1 MKVSSDIS
9 DNSDFS
15 SAAAPDFD
23 NRILLRGNE
32 ASVYGALLAGCE
44 CFFGYPITPASEIA
58 HTSAYLFP
66 KLGRVFL
73 QAESEIGAINMVF
86 GAAATGKRAMTA
98 SSGLGI
104 SLKQEGMSY
113 LATCELPAVVVDI
126 MRGGPGL
133 GNIGPEQGDY
143 NQVVKGGGHG
153 NYKCIVLAP
162 FSSQEMCDLT
172 IKAFDLADK
181 YRIPVYVLADGVIGQ
196 MLETVTLPD
205 PLPKRP
211 EPGWALAGE
220 HSSSRNFLTSIYLEH
235 DDLER
240 INLNLQEKYA
250 NIKRAEQLSES
261 YRAED
266 AEILLVGY
274 GIVGRI
280 IRTAVDILRKT
291 GIKAGMLRPI
301 SLFPFPETEIRRLA
315 SGNKDILVV
324 EMSNGQMVDDVKL
337 AVDCKNPISLY
348 TRMGGNVPTVKEVI
362 NKSRQIVFARRKLKN
377 LSAAANDQEH
387 QSWQ

>member
-1 MKVSSDIS
+1 MKFNSVSDESA
-9 DNSDFS
+9 NSD
-15 SAAAPDFD
+15 AGIEYD
-23 NRILLRGNE
+23 NKILLCGHV
-32 ASVYGALLAGCE
+32 ASVYGALLAGCD

-58 HTSAYLFP
+58 HSAAYLFP

-86 GAAATGKRAMTA
+86 GSSATGKRSMTA

-113 LATCELPAVVVDI
+113 LATCELPAVIVDI

-133 GNIGPEQGDY
+133 GNIGPEQSDY

-153 NYKCIVLAP
+153 NYRCIVLAP
-162 FSSQEMCDLT
+162 NSSQEMCDLT
-172 IKAFDLADK
+172 MKAFDLADK

-196 MLETVTLPD
+196 MMELVTLPE
-205 PLPKRP
+205 PKPRRP

-220 HSSSRNFLTSIYLEH
+220 HASRRNYLTSIYLEH

-240 INLNLQEKYA
+240 L
-250 NIKRAEQLSES
+250 NIKLQDKYSEIKRSEQMAET
-261 YRAED
+261 YRTED
-266 AEILLVGY
+266 AEILLIGY

-280 IRTAVDILRKT
+280 ARSAVDILRKT
-291 GIKAGMLRPI
+291 GVRAGLLRPI
-301 SLFPFPETEIRRLA
+301 TLFPFPEREIRRVA
-315 SGNKDILVV
+315 QGGRDILVV

-337 AVDCKNPISLY
+337 AVDCENPVSLY
-348 TRMGGNVPTVKEVI
+348 TRMGGHVPSVKELV
-362 NKSRQIVFARRKLKN
+362 NKACEIVFARRKLKN
-377 LSAAANDQEH
+377 LSAASAN
-387 QSWQ
+387 